1 MGSSYTYTSDVDD
14 NLLFQENRRYLKTVP
29 CQTSN
34 FREPSSGLPLSY
46 AAPGIFTGQHSLAH
60 QPEFCASCKAKQSI
74 KIKQLNSFESS
85 GKRDFCDEFE
95 EYRALLDLTYGLC
108 PACESV
114 LNSHLANQ
122 EKDLRCI
129 MLNNYLQLSKITPLP
144 NKGSNRRESR
154 MSPWTIVLQFS
165 SLLFLTLLLKAEICK
180 CNLLYKENVFTLSI
194 QNLLRRLHDG
204 LEAWLHHWKPGKSI
218 YSPVLFEIVTVI
230 CAGYRKWALMQ
241 TFILRNPLHLVSISF
256 IIQVVNFVRWQT
268 RLGIVTL
275 VVSFSLGV
283 LLCEADT
290 IQTIGPILALV
301 CWALNLIACIYA
313 ALLNYRSSKVVKK
326 KRIRSCR
333 SSTPCSTDSYK
344 QENQFSEDSDDDAE
358 DNLPSYFDHTLNWLS
373 LDMSDSQKVQART
386 SSPGSYWSGVTIPMS
401 TTLQDSTPSPLV
413 ATGERPLIVPATLNL
428 SNGSLCRGGLNQTS
442 HANHQ
447 MHDISMESQGEEEN
461 EEKGPFQAY
470 PQKDQSPRWSP
481 AGIVC
486 GMLFSLKCLLIISLL
501 CNIALIFLLVKQ
513 LRTSDK

>member
-283 LLCEADT
+283 LL
-290 IQTIGPILALV
+290 
-301 CWALNLIACIYA
+301 W
-313 ALLNYRSSKVVKK
+313 
-326 KRIRSCR
+326 IRSCR

-428 SNGSLCRGGLNQTS
+428 SNGSLCRG
-442 HANHQ
+442 ANHQ